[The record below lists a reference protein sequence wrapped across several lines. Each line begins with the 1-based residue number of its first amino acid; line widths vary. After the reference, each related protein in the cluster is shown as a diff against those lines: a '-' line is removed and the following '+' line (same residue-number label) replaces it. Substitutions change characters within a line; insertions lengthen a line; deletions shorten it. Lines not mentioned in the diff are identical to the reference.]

1 MNIYVVCQ
9 ENPWV
14 TNDIF
19 DYWIDNILFPYG
31 KFINRESFKLLIMDR
46 VTTHFE
52 KNLTEKLEKEK
63 WKYSL
68 IPSGLTRYCQP
79 LDI

>member
-19 DYWIDNILFPYG
+19 DYWIDNIFFHMENLLTLWLRLVQGP
-31 KFINRESFKLLIMDR
+31 LHLIM
-46 VTTHFE
+46 E
-52 KNLTEKLEKEK
+52 M
-63 WKYSL
+63 
-68 IPSGLTRYCQP
+68 
-79 LDI
+79 

>member
-31 KFINRESFKLLIMDR
+31 RFINPLTSPGEVASVFTSPYLSEWTPALGEAKGLIEN
-46 VTTHFE
+46 HL
-52 KNLTEKLEKEK
+52 N
-63 WKYSL
+63 Y
-68 IPSGLTRYCQP
+68 
-79 LDI
+79 